1 MPAATAADVRPA
13 ERIMLYG
20 VTGSGK
26 STGAQLLGAPLGL
39 PVHLVDEEIGWLP
52 GWVMRTV
59 EEQRAIT
66 ARLVAG
72 ERWVMDTAYGSFRD
86 LVLAR
91 AQVVVALDYPRR
103 VSFGR
108 LLRRTGSRWV
118 TQEQMCN
125 GNTERLR
132 QILSPRDSILLWHA
146 RSYPATTRRIRAW
159 ESAPDGIPVLRL
171 SHPRELGE
179 LLAALGPAR
188 PQPALPGPPLTGV
201 P

>member
-1 MPAATAADVRPA
+1 MPTATAADVRAA

-26 STGAQLLGAPLGL
+26 STAARLLGARLGL

-91 AQVVVALDYPRR
+91 AQVVVALDYPRWL
-103 VSFGR
+103 SFGR

-118 TQEQMCN
+118 TQEAMCN

-171 SHPRELGE
+171 SHPRELDE

-188 PQPALPGPPLTGV
+188 P
-201 P
+201 